1 MSAVYTEEDVAKHN
15 TEEDCWLIIGN
26 ASNGG
31 SKVYNISP
39 YMNDHP
45 GGPEIMMEFA
55 GKDADDMF
63 EDIGHSS
70 EARNKMKEF
79 LIGTLL
85 ETEESMKKKAKNVK
99 KAVTPLKSKGGL
111 NPLAILALM
120 VAIALG
126 YYYSQV
132 KK

>member
-1 MSAVYTEEDVAKHN
+1 MSTEYSEEEVAKHGI
-15 TEEDCWLIIGN
+15 ESDCWLIIGN
-26 ASNGG
+26 SNNGG
-31 SKVYNISP
+31 SKVYDITK

-70 EARNKMKEF
+70 EARNKMKEY
-79 LIGTLL
+79 LIGSLIGGSEVN
-85 ETEESMKKKAKNVK
+85 ETKKTK
-99 KAVTPLKSKGGL
+99 KAVAMSSKGGL
-111 NPLAILALM
+111 NPLAILALLI
-120 VAIALG
+120 AIAVG
-126 YYYSQV
+126 YYYSQM

>member
-1 MSAVYTEEDVAKHN
+1 MSAVYSTEDVLKHA

-26 ASNGG
+26 DSNGG
-31 SKVYNISP
+31 QKVYNISK

-70 EARNKMKEF
+70 EARQKMKEF
-79 LIGTLL
+79 LIGSLKADPNAA
-85 ETEESMKKKAKNVK
+85 KKPAGK
-99 KAVTPLKSKGGL
+99 KVIAEHKSKGGL
-111 NPLAILALM
+111 NPLAVVALL
-120 VAIALG
+120 VAIAVG
-126 YYYSQV
+126 YYYSQI